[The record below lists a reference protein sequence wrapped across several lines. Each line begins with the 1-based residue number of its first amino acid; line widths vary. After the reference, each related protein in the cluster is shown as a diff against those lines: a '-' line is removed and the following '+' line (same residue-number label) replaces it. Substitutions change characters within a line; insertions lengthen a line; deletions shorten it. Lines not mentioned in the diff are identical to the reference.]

1 MTQEINIT
9 RGFPEELR
17 CQAASLFDAAF
28 GPKLSVAIPNPELRL
43 QVLHDA
49 LDPSHAFVATSEG
62 RIIGIAGFKTSAGA
76 LTSGISLRLL
86 RARLGLWHSLR
97 AVAVLMLFRRAL
109 RPNQLLMD
117 GISVSPAA
125 RGVGI
130 GTKLL
135 DRIKNYAADEGY
147 LTVRLDVIDTNHA
160 ARRLYERQGFV
171 ATATV
176 RFGYLR
182 WLLGFAEATTLE
194 YRVNAAA
201 A

>member
-1 MTQEINIT
+1 
-9 RGFPEELR
+9 
-17 CQAASLFDAAF
+17 
-28 GPKLSVAIPNPELRL
+28 
-43 QVLHDA
+43 
-49 LDPSHAFVATSEG
+49 
-62 RIIGIAGFKTSAGA
+62 
-76 LTSGISLRLL
+76 
-86 RARLGLWHSLR
+86 
-97 AVAVLMLFRRAL
+97 
-109 RPNQLLMD
+109 MD

>member
-1 MTQEINIT
+1 MTQEINIS

-17 CQAASLFDAAF
+17 SQAASLFDTAF

-43 QVLHDA
+43 RVIHDS
-49 LDPSHAFVATSEG
+49 LDPSYAFVATFEG
-62 RIIGIAGFKTSAGA
+62 RIIGIAGFKTPAGA
-76 LTSGISLRLL
+76 LTSGMSPRLL
-86 RARLGLWHSLR
+86 RAKLGGWSSLR
-97 AVAVLMLFRRAL
+97 AVTVLALFQRAL

-117 GISVSPAA
+117 GLCVSPAA
-125 RGVGI
+125 RGSGT

-135 DRIKNYAADEGY
+135 NRIKHFAAEEGY
-147 LTVRLDVIDTNHA
+147 RTVRLDVIDTNHA

-171 ATATV
+171 ATSTS

-182 WLLGFAEATTLE
+182 WLLGFSAATTLE
-194 YRVNAAA
+194 YRLNAAA